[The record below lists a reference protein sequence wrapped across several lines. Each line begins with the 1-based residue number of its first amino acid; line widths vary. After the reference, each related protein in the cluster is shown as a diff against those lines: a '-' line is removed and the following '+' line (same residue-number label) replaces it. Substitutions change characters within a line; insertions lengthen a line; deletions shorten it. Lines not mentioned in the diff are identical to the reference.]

1 MVDRPRWVA
10 LTEAPFTPLR
20 RLAIESDGG
29 RRVTVVGALR
39 RSGHEVEL
47 VEPRTPMMGWAQ
59 MIRRRPD
66 GSYEGGA
73 DPRADSLAAGL

>member
-1 MVDRPRWVA
+1 VDA
-10 LTEAPFTPLR
+10 ATA
-20 RLAIESDGG
+20 D
-29 RRVTVVGALR
+29 ALR
-39 RSGHEVEL
+39 ALGHEVTL
-47 VEPRTPMMGWAQ
+47 VEPKTPMMGWAQ